1 MESLASPRRVIW
13 GSKLGFLLVRVASE
27 KVEMGQSR
35 WSTRTKRLKDNVDLE
50 MGNVAMEL
58 ELKGCDVNVMV

>member
-1 MESLASPRRVIW
+1 METLASPGRVIW
-13 GSKLGFLLVRVASE
+13 GSKLGFLLVRVTSE

-35 WSTRTKRLKDNVDLE
+35 WSPRTKRLKGNVDLE

-58 ELKGCDVNVMV
+58 ELEGFGSM

>member
-1 MESLASPRRVIW
+1 METLASPRRVIW
-13 GSKLGFLLVRVASE
+13 GSKLGFLLVRVTSE

-35 WSTRTKRLKDNVDLE
+35 WSTRTKRLKGDVDLE

-58 ELKGCDVNVMV
+58 ELEGFGSM

>member
-1 MESLASPRRVIW
+1 
-13 GSKLGFLLVRVASE
+13 
-27 KVEMGQSR
+27 MGQSR
-35 WSTRTKRLKDNVDLE
+35 WSIRTKRLKDNVDLE